1 MMEEYYVTQKA
12 FNQLKEELSELETK
26 KKWEIA
32 AWLREAS
39 AQGDMS
45 ENAEYIEAKEAQ
57 TALENRVK
65 DLEEK
70 IRKAKIVRRE
80 RKGVVEVGATVEF
93 ATVSHRKAKVT
104 LVSSEETEVDEGKI
118 SNESPLGKA
127 MMGKKE
133 GEYFEVITPKGKKRY
148 RITKLI

>member
-1 MMEEYYVTQKA
+1 M
-12 FNQLKEELSELETK
+12 F
-26 KKWEIA
+26 
-32 AWLREAS
+32 
-39 AQGDMS
+39 
-45 ENAEYIEAKEAQ
+45 
-57 TALENRVK
+57 
-65 DLEEK
+65 
-70 IRKAKIVRRE
+70 
-80 RKGVVEVGATVEF
+80 EVGATVEF

>member
-1 MMEEYYVTQKA
+1 MEEYYVTQKA
-12 FNQLKEELSELETK
+12 LRQLKEELNELQTK

-32 AWLREAS
+32 AWLKETS

-57 TALENRVK
+57 TALENRIK

-70 IRKAKIVRRE
+70 IRKAKIVKRE
-80 RKGVVEVGATVEF
+80 KKDVVEIGAMVEF
-93 ATVSHRKAKVT
+93 ATVSNRKNKVM

-133 GEYFEVITPKGKKRY
+133 GEYFEVATPKGKKRY

>member
-32 AWLREAS
+32 AWLIEAS

-70 IRKAKIVRRE
+70 IRKAK
-80 RKGVVEVGATVEF
+80 
-93 ATVSHRKAKVT
+93 VT

-127 MMGKKE
+127 MMGKK
-133 GEYFEVITPKGKKRY
+133 
-148 RITKLI
+148 